1 MAEINKDIL
10 NIVKGTQKQANNA
23 AFDVLSIYKRNLDSV
38 RQQIASIY
46 QKYTENNELKIS
58 QQQHL
63 KELAALDKQLSA
75 QVNDLYP
82 KEVKTVANTVKD
94 AAEDAYYSTLY
105 TIDRGV
111 KDGIKV
117 APLNP
122 KFAEHLAETS
132 IEGKTFSDR
141 IWQDTSKL
149 AAHVRNDVE
158 QALIQGTSPEKLA
171 RKVKSDFGSTAYS
184 AQRVINTEV
193 ARATSA
199 AQMESY
205 RASSVVNRVMW
216 DATLEDNTCDECAA
230 LDGKV
235 FNIDDAPD
243 LPLHPNCHCAL
254 IPVVDGWEPTEKR
267 ENVKDPDTGEKRVI
281 DYKDVNTWKESRD
294 LDAEA

>member
-1 MAEINKDIL
+1 MAEIKQDIL
-10 NIVKGTQKQANNA
+10 NIVEGTQKQANDA
-23 AFDVLSIYKRNLDSV
+23 ALDVLSIYKRNLDSV
-38 RQQIASIY
+38 RQQIADIY

-58 QQQHL
+58 QQQRF

-75 QVNDLYP
+75 QINDLYP
-82 KEVKTVANTVKD
+82 KEVKTVTNTVKN
-94 AAEDAYYSTLY
+94 AAEDSYYSTLY
-105 TIDRGV
+105 TIDKGV
-111 KDGIKV
+111 KNGIKV

-122 KFAEHLAETS
+122 KFAEHLAETR

-149 AAHVRNDVE
+149 AVHVRNDVE

-171 RKVKSDFGSTAYS
+171 RKVKSDFGSTAYC

-199 AQMESY
+199 AQTESY
-205 RASSVVNRVMW
+205 KASGVVNRVMW

-230 LDGKV
+230 LDGKI
-235 FNIDDAPD
+235 FDIDDTPD
-243 LPLHPNCHCAL
+243 LPIHPNCRCAL
-254 IPVVDGWEPTEKR
+254 IPVVDGWQPTEKR

-281 DYKDVNTWKESRD
+281 DYSTVDKWRESRG
-294 LDAEA
+294 L